1 MLKFKFY
8 YFGHIQISEN
18 VSGIYAIVNTLNNK
32 KYIGSSENLRKRYRQ
47 HFNNL
52 NKNKHANT
60 HLQRAYNK
68 YGASVFEF
76 WILEE
81 CDNIRDTLITLEQK
95 WIDSDGDYNICKLAS
110 HHCGEVYTG
119 HVITETHRN
128 IIPGWARWSASCRL
142 PAAESCS
149 EDFYGNQTGIA
160 PLRSAGADA
169 RADART
175 RLRGRAA

>member
-52 NKNKHANT
+52 NKNKHVNT

-81 CDNIRDTLITLEQK
+81 CENIRDTLITKECRHDCKCEHCDPNMILVHLKLNHLYLHKLEYYSK
-95 WIDSDGDYNICKLAS
+95 YLFHLSL
-110 HHCGEVYTG
+110 
-119 HVITETHRN
+119 
-128 IIPGWARWSASCRL
+128 
-142 PAAESCS
+142 
-149 EDFYGNQTGIA
+149 
-160 PLRSAGADA
+160 
-169 RADART
+169 
-175 RLRGRAA
+175 